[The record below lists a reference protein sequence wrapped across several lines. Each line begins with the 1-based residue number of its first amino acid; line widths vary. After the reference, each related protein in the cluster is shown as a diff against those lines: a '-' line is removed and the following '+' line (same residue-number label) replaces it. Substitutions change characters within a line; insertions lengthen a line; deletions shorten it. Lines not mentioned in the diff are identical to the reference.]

1 MEPEH
6 NNVLSF
12 AKKIWHSYLVDRDYA
27 FLLPHFD
34 EPFSWI
40 GTGKDELF
48 LFSKEALAAARRE
61 LSEEAGPLDIL
72 RERYHPIDLG
82 DGIWLVVGFILACA
96 PGGREDL
103 AFFPIRFSAVIR
115 RDPETEFKIIHFHT
129 SVPSDLQENGEFFPA
144 CISRRSYEMLT
155 RQMSKKNRE
164 LEALADGISGGV
176 AKIRLDPNRFT
187 LLYANDGF
195 FQLSGRTRMQ
205 YGEVPIRCNPEQLI
219 HPADYQELLA
229 ALRETADTNKTLS
242 REIRIYKLDG
252 TVAWIYLR
260 ITFLE
265 MQGGRPVFQGVFVDL
280 TEQKKTQQNLERTN
294 RELRQLTDSIPGGVA
309 AVLLDEELSLLY
321 ANDRFFNLIGV
332 LDGKGQ
338 SGGLRLEKSVHPDD
352 LPGLQ
357 KLLRS
362 RIIQNETAH
371 TECRIRS
378 GNGNYLWLALNASK
392 IDEQS
397 GFPVMLCVFMD
408 ITNLK
413 SVQQALEMEQER
425 YRIVAGF
432 SKDLLFEY
440 DIATGSLFYFNS
452 GAGMRRPQRY
462 FSSFRDTMLEK
473 NAVFSE
479 DLPVF
484 QQLCDYMENGVNEFT
499 FELRCRLLTEQYAWM
514 RVQGKTICGEPGEP
528 VKVIGRISN
537 IDAQKREIAGLIEKA
552 QFDTLT
558 GLYNR
563 GTTETLIGQ
572 AIAQEPNRQ
581 HAFIIADLDR
591 FKNINDTL
599 GHMTGDSVLT
609 EVSTRMRSIMRDTD
623 IVGRMGGD
631 EFLIFLKNMGSVR
644 SIRRKAQE
652 ICDIFRNTRIGNSG
666 RPVSG
671 SVGVALYPH
680 DGKSF
685 DELFAKAD
693 AALYGAK
700 RRGKDCYMLYS
711 SETEPSGGRTSPDI
725 PVLQEE
731 SALSAPGFQQALREL
746 LECAADPDVTI
757 QQLLAGAGRLLNLS
771 RVVLL
776 ESGGA
781 AGGGIHVSSEWCGK
795 GAPSIRGSL
804 QKITALEWGNGL
816 LPYFRGGILV
826 CADARMLHLP
836 ESIRVIYVR
845 FSTRAQIQ
853 YLIGNPQT
861 PVGAVCFDIC
871 DRVHEWSYDE
881 IDALSALAKV
891 IAARLLDSRAKEQFS
906 GRNLLL
912 EAAANNPN
920 LYSYAVRPNTYK
932 LLYMDPGMQQLY
944 PEASAGDLCY
954 QAFRFGSHPCM
965 HCPMKPENGGVSEY
979 YNSHLGWWVNTTSSR
994 ISMDGNEDAI
1004 VVCFSNI
1011 TSFRRRIM
1019 TTDSLTGLSNMTE
1032 FEADALSLLKRR
1044 GRSNYALIY
1053 MDFNKFKYIN
1063 EACGYHTGDQV
1074 LIAFSRVLLSS
1085 LHPGELACRYTSD
1098 MFLTLL
1104 RYETR
1109 EELEA
1114 RLQDLQAKMAE
1125 SVRDITQGLSISI
1138 SGGVCFVEPDG
1149 PSDFITIVDRANIAR
1164 KSIKGPQSNSFAVYD
1179 HALHLKTTREKEIE
1193 LLMSGALKNNEFV
1206 VFFQPKIDLKT
1217 GKIVGAEALVRW
1229 HRDFGQMIMPS
1240 EFIPL
1245 FEKNNFI
1252 KQLDF
1257 YIHEH
1262 VFQLLR
1268 KCLDEGKPLVPISV
1282 NISRVDIL
1290 DDRFIPFIETSLKKY
1305 QLPPELIELELT
1317 ESVFLDTTD
1326 TLIESINRLRE
1337 MGMLFS
1343 IDDFG
1348 SGYSSLNLLRRLPID
1363 VLKLDREFLSAGH
1376 ATQKEQAVISSV
1388 IHMAKSLDI
1397 VVLSEGVETTEQ
1409 ADFLKSAGCDLAQG
1423 FLYSKPLPEDAFLN
1437 KLAAEF

>member
-1 MEPEH
+1 MEPEN

-12 AKKIWHSYLVDRDYA
+12 AKKIWHSYLVDRDNT

-34 EPFSWI
+34 EQLSWI
-40 GTGKDELF
+40 GTGKDEFF
-48 LFSKEALAAARRE
+48 LSSEEALAAVRRE
-61 LSEEAGPLDIL
+61 LSKDSSTLDIL
-72 RERYHPIDLG
+72 RERYHPLSLG
-82 DGIWLVVGFILACA
+82 NGVWLVVGFIIACA

-103 AFFPIRFSAVIR
+103 ALFPIRFTAVIR

-129 SVPSDLQENGEFFPA
+129 SVPSDLQESGAFFPA
-144 CISRRSYEMLT
+144 CISRRSYETLV
-155 RQMSKKNRE
+155 RQMSKKTRE
-164 LEALADGISGGV
+164 MEALANGISGGV
-176 AKIRLDPNRFT
+176 AKIRLDTDRFT

-195 FQLSGRTRMQ
+195 FQLSGRTRVQ
-205 YGEVPIRCNPEQLI
+205 CEDALNQGRLAQAI
-219 HPADYQELLA
+219 HPDDYRELLA
-229 ALRETADTNKTLS
+229 ALHGTADTNETLS
-242 REIRIYKLDG
+242 KEIRIYKHDG
-252 TVAWIYLR
+252 TMAWIYLR

-309 AVLLDEELSLLY
+309 AVLLDEGLSLLY
-321 ANDRFFNLIGV
+321 ANDRFFNLIGFPN
-332 LDGKGQ
+332 DDSQ
-338 SGGLRLEKSVHPDD
+338 NNSYRLGESVHPDD

-357 KLLRS
+357 KLLHN
-362 RIIQNETAH
+362 RIFRNEMAH
-371 TECRIRS
+371 TECRVRS
-378 GNGNYLWLALNASK
+378 VDGKNIWLALNASK

-397 GFPVMLCVFMD
+397 GCPVMLCVFMD

-413 SVQQALEMEQER
+413 SVQQALEIEKER

-440 DIATGSLFYFNS
+440 DIATGSLCYFNS
-452 GAGMRRPQRY
+452 GAGMQRSERY
-462 FSSFRDTMLEK
+462 FPSFRDAMLEK

-484 QQLCDYMENGVNEFT
+484 QQLCDHLENGVSEFT
-499 FELRCRLLTEQYAWM
+499 FELRCSLLTDQYGWT
-514 RVQGKTICGEPGEP
+514 RVQGKTICGELGEP
-528 VKVIGRISN
+528 VKAIGLISN
-537 IDAQKREIAGLIEKA
+537 IDAQKREIEGLIEKA

-563 GTTETLIGQ
+563 GTAETLIGQ
-572 AIAQEPNRQ
+572 VIAQEPNRQ

-591 FKNINDTL
+591 FKDINDTL

-609 EVSTRMRSIMRDTD
+609 EVSGQLRSIMRDTD

-631 EFLIFLKNMGSVR
+631 EFLIFLKNIGSVR
-644 SIRRKAQE
+644 AIRRKAQE
-652 ICDIFRNTRIGNSG
+652 ICDIFRGTRIGRNS
-666 RPVSG
+666 RPISG
-671 SVGVALYPH
+671 SVGVALYPN
-680 DGKSF
+680 DGESF
-685 DELFAKAD
+685 DELFVKAD

-711 SETEPSGGRTSPDI
+711 SEIELTDG
-725 PVLQEE
+725 
-731 SALSAPGFQQALREL
+731 ALSDTSLAPPDETALAMPGFQQALREL
-746 LECAADPDVTI
+746 LDCAADPDVTI
-757 QQLLAGAGRLLNLS
+757 QQLLAGTGRLLNLS

-776 ESGGA
+776 EPAGNSGGMR
-781 AGGGIHVSSEWCGK
+781 VVNEWCGK
-795 GAPSIRGSL
+795 GAPSTRGSL
-804 QKITALEWGNGL
+804 QKIPVSEWQNGFI
-816 LPYFRGGILV
+816 PYFRSGILV
-826 CADARMLHLP
+826 CADARMLRLP
-836 ESIRVIYVR
+836 ESIRVIYAR

-853 YLIGNPQT
+853 YLIGDSET
-861 PVGAVCFDIC
+861 PHGAVCFDIC
-871 DRVHEWSYDE
+871 DRVHEWSCDE
-881 IDALSALAKV
+881 VDALSALAKV
-891 IAARLLDSRAKEQFS
+891 ISARLLDSRAKEQFS

-912 EAAANNPN
+912 EAAAHNPN

-932 LLYMDPGMQQLY
+932 LLFIDPGMQQLY
-944 PEASAGDLCY
+944 PDANPGDLCY
-954 QAFRFGSHPCM
+954 QAFRFGSFPCM
-965 HCPMKPENGGVSEY
+965 HCPMKPENGGISEY

-1032 FEADALSLLKRR
+1032 FETDALSLLKRR
-1044 GRSNYALIY
+1044 GRSNYALVY

-1104 RYETR
+1104 RYDDR
-1109 EELEA
+1109 GELGI
-1114 RLQDLQAKMAE
+1114 RLQNLQSKMAE
-1125 SVRDITQGLSISI
+1125 SVRDITQGLTISI

-1164 KSIKGPQSNSFAVYD
+1164 KSIKGPQANSFAIYD

-1206 VFFQPKIDLKT
+1206 AFFQPKIDLKT

-1229 HRDFGQMIMPS
+1229 HRDFGQMVMPS

-1245 FEKNNFI
+1245 FEKNSFI

-1257 YIHEH
+1257 YIHDQ

-1290 DDRFIPFIETSLKKY
+1290 DDRFIPFFETSLKKY

-1326 TLIESINRLRE
+1326 TLIESINRLRA

-1363 VLKLDREFLSAGH
+1363 VLKLDREFLSSGH

-1397 VVLSEGVETTEQ
+1397 VVLSEGVETAEQ
-1409 ADFLKSAGCDLAQG
+1409 AEFLKSAGCDLAQG
-1423 FLYSKPLPEDAFLN
+1423 YLYSKPLPVDTFLK
-1437 KLAAEF
+1437 KLAAQF